1 MPGNSDMRDAI
12 FFAFADAKYPIVSMS
27 IEEASLESI
36 FLRLTSSDDKK
47 SKKYK
52 ISSVKSA
59 EDGTDIADVG
69 GEE

>member
-1 MPGNSDMRDAI
+1 
-12 FFAFADAKYPIVSMS
+12 MS